1 MYIIWMEKSKN
12 RVYING
18 IGTDPRFEERKKNV
32 EMADQI
38 SFVYVVKMS
47 IYLSYLD
54 RYFH

>member
-1 MYIIWMEKSKN
+1 MVLVRILVLKKE
-12 RVYING
+12 
-18 IGTDPRFEERKKNV
+18 KKNV